1 MGAADQTEAYQIG
14 DLCCSRDPSGP
25 RLAVPHEDPLAGTES
40 RRPSK
45 PPNRTYA
52 SLRLVDRHRLHMKAT
67 RTTLHRQFSWNVR
80 FLSLG
85 FPVLDCRLILDH
97 SDMPVGAQ
105 YSFETLTRKYVC
117 PAKRLPARYYRTPE
131 PGPDEYLEA
140 PR

>member
-97 SDMPVGAQ
+97 SDMPVGAE
-105 YSFETLTRKYVC
+105 YSFETLTRKYVARQTFSH
-117 PAKRLPARYYRTPE
+117 PRYYRTSD
-131 PGPDEYLEA
+131 PGPDEYLDA